1 MSKYFYFFSFSP
13 IAFCSVLWYNKE
25 KRGRTKNTKFG
36 RSTTYRFFKNSD
48 RIPHRF
54 FDFLGGLPHRI
65 SKNLGVEIG
74 VILKFWQR
82 LPHGFFKNVGLYSGL
97 IFFLHFGRGIF
108 GMRFLKILNNG
119 EDSFCWFRLIDES
132 F

>member
-1 MSKYFYFFSFSP
+1 M
-13 IAFCSVLWYNKE
+13 
-25 KRGRTKNTKFG
+25 
-36 RSTTYRFFKNSD
+36 
-48 RIPHRF
+48 
-54 FDFLGGLPHRI
+54 
-65 SKNLGVEIG
+65 
-74 VILKFWQR
+74 ILKFWQR

>member
-1 MSKYFYFFSFSP
+1 MSKYFYFSVAPSP
-13 IAFCSVLWYNKE
+13 FLCYNKE

-48 RIPHRF
+48 KIPHRF

-97 IFFLHFGRGIF
+97 IFFLRFRRGIF
-108 GMRFLKILNNG
+108 EMKFLKILNNG
-119 EDSFCWFRLIDES
+119 EDSFRWFHSIVES